1 MTHLI
6 GILELFRSAWRLG
19 IGIGI
24 GIHLGLR
31 GLLLVLLGFRA

>member
-24 GIHLGLR
+24 HLGLR